1 MSQADQSFV
10 FPVSFA
16 QQRLWFLHQLAP
28 DTPSY
33 NCGGALRLHA
43 AIDPNLLRRSVNE
56 IIRRH
61 EVLRTTFQV
70 IEGRPVQVVSGV
82 LEIELPV
89 IDLSDSPLPRAK
101 IESLVAEEVRRPFDL
116 TSGPLLRVTLMVAG
130 PSDAIIILAM
140 HHIISDAWSMQVFV
154 REMTVLYRAFARG
167 EASPLPELAIQYADY
182 AAWQR
187 RWLEGIEERQLA
199 YWRRQLAEVPTL
211 ELEKDYLRPVVP
223 SYRGARYR
231 FDIGDDAT
239 RRLYGLCTAEG
250 ATVFMGLLAVFATLL
265 HRHTGQDEVVIG
277 VPVAGRNRPELI
289 NLIGFFV
296 NLLVVRLD
304 FTGDPHFRTILGRVR
319 QTALDAFD
327 HQDVPFERIVEDLKP
342 VRDTAR
348 HPL

>member
-70 IEGRPVQVVSGV
+70 IEGRPVQVVSGA

-167 EASPLPELAIQYADY
+167 EASPLPELAI
-182 AAWQR
+182 
-187 RWLEGIEERQLA
+187 
-199 YWRRQLAEVPTL
+199 
-211 ELEKDYLRPVVP
+211 
-223 SYRGARYR
+223 
-231 FDIGDDAT
+231 
-239 RRLYGLCTAEG
+239 
-250 ATVFMGLLAVFATLL
+250 
-265 HRHTGQDEVVIG
+265 
-277 VPVAGRNRPELI
+277 
-289 NLIGFFV
+289 
-296 NLLVVRLD
+296 
-304 FTGDPHFRTILGRVR
+304 
-319 QTALDAFD
+319 
-327 HQDVPFERIVEDLKP
+327 
-342 VRDTAR
+342 
-348 HPL
+348 